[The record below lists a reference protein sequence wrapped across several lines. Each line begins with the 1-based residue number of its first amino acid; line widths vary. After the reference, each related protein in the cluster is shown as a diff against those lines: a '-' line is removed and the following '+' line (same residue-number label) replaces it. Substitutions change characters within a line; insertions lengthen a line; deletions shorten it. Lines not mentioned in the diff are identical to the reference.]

1 MTDAELIERARS
13 DPAAFRTLYDR
24 YAAAIH
30 SYHLRRTRHAEAA
43 LDLTAETFAQ
53 AWVSR
58 LRFRDASGGSAG
70 PWLYGIA
77 RHVLL
82 VSVRRGR
89 LEQRACQRLGVLE
102 ALDRPPAA
110 VEPQERW
117 LEGLDEAFADL
128 PGRPARGDPAAHRG
142 RPRLRRD
149 RRPPLD
155 DGGGGPRTCLARVV
169 DAPLPAARPDGGT
182 TMTEPLSPDLVQLGD
197 VLEAAA
203 ERDLAAAAPAPGAST
218 APPPALGRH
227 GAAAGSS

>member
-102 ALDRPPAA
+102 ALDRAAAA

-128 PGRPARGDPAAHRG
+128 PPAQREAI
-142 RPRLRRD
+142 RLRIV
-149 RRPPLD
+149 D
-155 DGGGGPRTCLARVV
+155 DLGYDEIADHLSTTEEAARARVSRGLSTLRSQ
-169 DAPLPAARPDGGT
+169 LPDPTEARP
-182 TMTEPLSPDLVQLGD
+182 
-197 VLEAAA
+197 
-203 ERDLAAAAPAPGAST
+203 
-218 APPPALGRH
+218 
-227 GAAAGSS
+227 